1 MEEILHH
8 LIGSSSHYLQGF
20 FTSQVVQDFFHQ
32 QYFCKTF
39 CVWFKKKGLRWLP
52 VRQVLPAHRSR
63 VIGVNQPVIWEMVG
77 YDPWVNP
84 GPMCKRRSVAS
95 RFLQE
100 RNGFLCQCPRC
111 QAEGCSPSEASGAH
125 RHPTEVAFEKKNRF
139 GTGERR
145 WAPKSYVPV
154 KNCKIPRRWNCWN
167 FGKIC
172 PKLATDVIFFSPKA
186 FFFSWPFS

>member
-1 MEEILHH
+1 M
-8 LIGSSSHYLQGF
+8 
-20 FTSQVVQDFFHQ
+20 QDFFHQ

-77 YDPWVNP
+77 YGPWVNP

-111 QAEGCSPSEASGAH
+111 QAEGFSPSEASGAPR
-125 RHPTEVAFEKKNRF
+125 RHPTEVAFEKKKIGSER
-139 GTGERR
+139 GERGR
-145 WAPKSYVPV
+145 RRNRMVRV
-154 KNCKIPRRWNCWN
+154 KNCNNSKQVELLEFW
-167 FGKIC
+167 KIC
-172 PKLATDVIFFSPKA
+172 PKLGTTAFFFPKA
-186 FFFSWPFS
+186 FLFHGLFNRQPNPPTYRRPPEIAGLGS